1 MTDTITTDSQKKK
14 RPRDTRYNGR
24 SIREVLIPTERD
36 EWVNRQMSAKWSRS
50 QVIDQC
56 IQIAMGKVDAA
67 AKNEDAIA
75 TSLAKMQANIDK
87 LTDQLHKV
95 LAVLTVDAK
104 TRYPAPE
111 GQQHPSTLP
120 EYRQQVLTT
129 FQRMKGGAE

>member
-1 MTDTITTDSQKKK
+1 MTDTAIAASKPK

-24 SIREVLIPTERD
+24 AIREVLIPDERD

-67 AKNEDAIA
+67 TQNENAIA
-75 TSLAKMQANIDK
+75 TSLARMQADIDK

-104 TRYPAPE
+104 IRYPAPD
-111 GQQHPSTLP
+111 GQQHPSTLS

-129 FQRMKGGAE
+129 LQRMKGDTE